1 MINQAQLV
9 QPNEIPYIWIEVK
22 PLIEK
27 ALTHA
32 NGEMLS
38 EDVLSLLL
46 QNKEHLFIG
55 YTNDEIQSALVGEI
69 IDYPRKKV
77 FRIITWSTK
86 SGHDYEAWID
96 LFDTIEYFAKSKGCD
111 SIEAWTRKGLARKLK
126 WDNEYSVITK
136 NIQEVHMSGGGG
148 GGGGES
154 DRQFAVRENTWEFDY
169 TQMVNAHDFAVDQF
183 EAQQWNQ
190 EQIRQHKNELAQN
203 EWKDKET
210 MRIFDYQ
217 NMVKAYNA
225 SIQAYHKQLD
235 YNAIAA
241 EISTNDNTRK
251 YNERLTEI
259 GFKNE
264 DLIMAQA
271 HQGRDLTAKIQAA
284 RADKNYQYDQIALKS
299 LANQGK
305 VRAMGQAGRSARKN
319 LQAVLAEQGRAQSQ
333 LVDQI
338 TREETGYQFALERA
352 GTEANFKQRQLQK
365 SMESSGE
372 QYDADNMQI
381 ALQKYSADMQAES
394 RIAPEPQA
402 KPQLSKPLDLP
413 KPKMLAPPDRP
424 TKAQWENLKPVK
436 GSSGGGSGGFLG
448 MASTVLGFAS
458 MIPGF
463 PSDDRLK
470 YDITRVGTSPSGIPK
485 YTFRYRFDGEH
496 GPKYMGTSA
505 QDLIAMGRED
515 AVGQTEKDGFYK
527 VDYSKLDVTMEV
539 VTT

>member
-32 NGEMLS
+32 NGEMLP

-46 QNKEHLFIG
+46 TNKEHLFIG
-55 YTNDEIQSALVGEI
+55 FTNDEIQSALVGEI
-69 IDYPRKKV
+69 IIYPRKKV

-96 LFDTIEYFAKSKGCD
+96 LFGTIEYFAKNKGCD

-136 NIQEVHMSGGGG
+136 NIQEERMSGGGG
-148 GGGGES
+148 RQGETEEQYQG
-154 DRQFAVRENTWEFDY
+154 RIERWKFDY
-169 TQMVNAHDFAVDQF
+169 EQMVNKHDFNVDQW
-183 EAQQWNQ
+183 EAAQWNQ
-190 EQIRQHKNELAQN
+190 EQIRQHKNALAQN
-203 EWKDKET
+203 EWKDKEAI
-210 MRIFDYQ
+210 RIFDYQ

-241 EISTNDNTRK
+241 EIATNDNTRK
-251 YNERLTEI
+251 YNERLTDI

-264 DLIMAQA
+264 DLLMQQGFQGRELTMKAQA
-271 HQGRDLTAKIQAA
+271 S
-284 RADKNYQYDQIALKS
+284 RADKNYQYDMVALKS
-299 LANQGK
+299 LAKQGK
-305 VRAMGQAGRSARKN
+305 VLASGQVGRSARKN
-319 LQAVLAEQGRAQSQ
+319 LHAVLAEQGRAQAQ
-333 LVDQI
+333 LVDQL
-338 TREETGYQFALERA
+338 TRDELGYQFALERA
-352 GTEANFKQRQLQK
+352 GKEANFKQRQLQK
-365 SMESSGE
+365 SMESAGE
-372 QYDADNMQI
+372 QYDADNLQI
-381 ALQKYSADMQAES
+381 QLQKYSQDMQAEA
-394 RIAPEPQA
+394 RIAPEPVA

-424 TKAQWENLKPVK
+424 TKEQWENLKPVK
-436 GSSGGGSGGFLG
+436 GSTGGGGGFLG

-485 YTFRYRFDGEH
+485 YTFRYRLDGKH
-496 GPKYMGTSA
+496 GPKYIGTSA

-527 VDYSKLDVTMEV
+527 VDYSKLDVNMEV

>member
-1 MINQAQLV
+1 
-9 QPNEIPYIWIEVK
+9 
-22 PLIEK
+22 
-27 ALTHA
+27 
-32 NGEMLS
+32 
-38 EDVLSLLL
+38 
-46 QNKEHLFIG
+46 
-55 YTNDEIQSALVGEI
+55 
-69 IDYPRKKV
+69 
-77 FRIITWSTK
+77 
-86 SGHDYEAWID
+86 
-96 LFDTIEYFAKSKGCD
+96 
-111 SIEAWTRKGLARKLK
+111 
-126 WDNEYSVITK
+126 
-136 NIQEVHMSGGGG
+136 MSGGGG
-148 GGGGES
+148 QKGETEEQYQG
-154 DRQFAVRENTWEFDY
+154 RIERWKFDY
-169 TQMVNAHDFAVDQF
+169 EQMVNKHDFNVDQF
-183 EAQQWNQ
+183 EAAQWNQ
-190 EQIRQHKNELAQN
+190 EQIRQHKNTLAQN
-203 EWKDKET
+203 EWKDKEA

-225 SIQAYHKQLD
+225 SIQSYHKQLD

-251 YNERLTEI
+251 YNERLTDI

-264 DLIMAQA
+264 DLLMKQGF
-271 HQGRDLTAKIQAA
+271 QGRELTQKIQAS
-284 RADKNYQYDQIALKS
+284 RADKNYQYDQVALKS
-299 LANQGK
+299 LAKQGK
-305 VRAMGQAGRSARKN
+305 VLASGQVGRSARKN

-352 GTEANFKQRQLQK
+352 GKDANFAQRQLQK
-365 SMESSGE
+365 SMESAGE

-381 ALQKYSADMQAES
+381 QLQKYSADMGAES

-413 KPKMLAPPDRP
+413 KPSMLAPPDRP

-436 GSSGGGSGGFLG
+436 GSSGGSGGFLG

-527 VDYSKLDVTMEV
+527 VDYSKLDVNMEV

>member
-1 MINQAQLV
+1 
-9 QPNEIPYIWIEVK
+9 
-22 PLIEK
+22 
-27 ALTHA
+27 
-32 NGEMLS
+32 
-38 EDVLSLLL
+38 
-46 QNKEHLFIG
+46 
-55 YTNDEIQSALVGEI
+55 
-69 IDYPRKKV
+69 
-77 FRIITWSTK
+77 
-86 SGHDYEAWID
+86 
-96 LFDTIEYFAKSKGCD
+96 
-111 SIEAWTRKGLARKLK
+111 
-126 WDNEYSVITK
+126 
-136 NIQEVHMSGGGG
+136 MSGGGG
-148 GGGGES
+148 NKGETEE
-154 DRQFAVRENTWEFDY
+154 QFQGRIERWKFDY
-169 TQMVNAHDFAVDQF
+169 EQMVNKHDFNVDSF
-183 EAQQWNQ
+183 EAAQHNQ
-190 EQIRQHKNELAQN
+190 EQIRQHKNAVAQN
-203 EWKDKET
+203 EWKDKEK

-235 YNAIAA
+235 YNALAA

-264 DLIMAQA
+264 DLLMKQA
-271 HQGRDLTAKIQAA
+271 FQGRELTQKIQAS
-284 RADKNYQYDQIALKS
+284 RADKNYKYDQIALKS

-305 VRAMGQAGRSARKN
+305 VRAMGQSGRSARKN

-338 TREETGYQFALERA
+338 LREETGYQFALERA

-381 ALQKYSADMQAES
+381 ALQKYSADMGAES

-402 KPQLSKPLDLP
+402 KPQTSAPLDLP
-413 KPKMLAPPDRP
+413 KPEMLAPPARP
-424 TKAQWENLKPVK
+424 TKEQWDNLKPVK
-436 GSSGGGSGGFLG
+436 GSSGGGGGGFLG

-463 PSDDRLK
+463 SDDRLK
-470 YDITRVGTSPSGIPK
+470 YDITRVGTSKDGIPK
-485 YTFRYRFDGEH
+485 YTFRYRQDGKH
-496 GPKYMGTSA
+496 GPKYIGTSA

-515 AVGQTEKDGFYK
+515 AVVQTEKDGFYK
-527 VDYSKLDVTMEV
+527 VDYSKLDVDMEV

>member
-1 MINQAQLV
+1 
-9 QPNEIPYIWIEVK
+9 
-22 PLIEK
+22 
-27 ALTHA
+27 
-32 NGEMLS
+32 
-38 EDVLSLLL
+38 
-46 QNKEHLFIG
+46 
-55 YTNDEIQSALVGEI
+55 
-69 IDYPRKKV
+69 
-77 FRIITWSTK
+77 
-86 SGHDYEAWID
+86 
-96 LFDTIEYFAKSKGCD
+96 
-111 SIEAWTRKGLARKLK
+111 
-126 WDNEYSVITK
+126 
-136 NIQEVHMSGGGG
+136 MSGGGG
-148 GGGGES
+148 GGGGGET
-154 DRQFAVRENTWEFDY
+154 DEQFAVRENSWEFDY
-169 TQMVNAHDFAVDQF
+169 TQMVNSHDFAVDQF
-183 EAQQWNQ
+183 EAQGYNQ
-190 EQIRQHKNELAQN
+190 EQIREHKNALAQN

-225 SIQAYHKQLD
+225 SIQSYHKQLD
-235 YNAIAA
+235 YNALAA

-264 DLIMAQA
+264 DLLMAQA
-271 HQGRDLTAKIQAA
+271 HQGRELTNKIQAS
-284 RADKNYQYDQIALKS
+284 RADKNYKYDQVALKS

-365 SMESSGE
+365 SMESSGD
-372 QYDADNMQI
+372 QYEADNMQI
-381 ALQKYSADMQAES
+381 ALQKYSADMGAES

-424 TKAQWENLKPVK
+424 TKEQWETFRPVQ
-436 GSSGGGSGGFLG
+436 GEGGGGGGGMMGMLG
-448 MASTVLGFAS
+448 MGLQVAS
-458 MIPGF
+458 MF
-463 PSDDRLK
+463 KFSDDRLK
-470 YDITRVGTSPSGIPK
+470 YDITRIGTSPSGIPK
-485 YTFRYRFDGEH
+485 YTFRYRHEGKH

-505 QDLIAMGRED
+505 QDLISMGHED
-515 AVGQTEKDGFYK
+515 AVGTTEKDGFYY
-527 VDYSKLDVTMEV
+527 VDYSKLDVKMEV